1 MPDLFPYQA
10 IGADFL
16 ASKNFALL
24 ADEMGLG
31 KSAQAITA
39 CDHLAAK
46 RILVICPAVA
56 RANWQN
62 EFALFSNVGHR
73 TYVAYSAKD
82 IVIPDEGVLIVSY
95 DLVERAYDLLTST
108 KWDVCIADEA
118 HFLKNRKAK
127 RTRAIYGEFA
137 KIPGLIKSVRNFW
150 SLTGTPAP
158 NDYTELWPMLFAFKA
173 TNLKYWDF
181 LDRYTVWRETPFGT
195 QIIKGKNHAE
205 LKDILTKVMIRRKKE
220 DVMTE
225 LPPIF
230 FSDVIVEPGAF
241 DEELYFYDGTG
252 ELDPRLPEM
261 LKKQLHHAEFMIEQM
276 GTGTPG
282 LDALAA
288 AQQSMS
294 TLRRYIGLQ
303 KVAPVVSMVNDMIE
317 GGVDKIVLFCV
328 HKDVINSLER
338 ELKHHHAVTLY
349 GGTPAAKRQNR
360 VTRFQN
366 DKACKVFI
374 GQVQAAGTAITLTA
388 SHHVLF
394 VESSWVPAEN
404 AQASM
409 RCHRIGQTKP
419 VNVQFVSIANSI
431 DQRIQR
437 ALMRKTKDL
446 ADLFE

>member
-1 MPDLFPYQA
+1 
-10 IGADFL
+10 
-16 ASKNFALL
+16 
-24 ADEMGLG
+24 
-31 KSAQAITA
+31 
-39 CDHLAAK
+39 
-46 RILVICPAVA
+46 
-56 RANWQN
+56 
-62 EFALFSNVGHR
+62 
-73 TYVAYSAKD
+73 
-82 IVIPDEGVLIVSY
+82 
-95 DLVERAYDLLTST
+95 
-108 KWDVCIADEA
+108 
-118 HFLKNRKAK
+118 
-127 RTRAIYGEFA
+127 
-137 KIPGLIKSVRNFW
+137 
-150 SLTGTPAP
+150 
-158 NDYTELWPMLFAFKA
+158 
-173 TNLKYWDF
+173 
-181 LDRYTVWRETPFGT
+181 
-195 QIIKGKNHAE
+195 
-205 LKDILTKVMIRRKKE
+205 
-220 DVMTE
+220 
-225 LPPIF
+225 
-230 FSDVIVEPGAF
+230 
-241 DEELYFYDGTG
+241 
-252 ELDPRLPEM
+252 
-261 LKKQLHHAEFMIEQM
+261 
-276 GTGTPG
+276 
-282 LDALAA
+282 
-288 AQQSMS
+288 
-294 TLRRYIGLQ
+294 
-303 KVAPVVSMVNDMIE
+303 MVNDMIE